1 MSFDYVV
8 VVDAK
13 VDTHTY
19 RHKKREREKN
29 EKKKNCAREK
39 KFYLVKYF

>member
-29 EKKKNCAREK
+29 EKKKIVQEK
-39 KFYLVKYF
+39 KSFI